1 MNGQLVGLLLATG
14 LVGCSSGDTTEG
26 SRATASA
33 PIIWHEPLHV
43 GVRCQQEYESN
54 WQHPLGKVWQN
65 CWDFGDQ
72 MSKDN
77 WWDFYFNLHGAAQPL
92 GSDGDGWGQPA
103 GAADSVDFL
112 FMFTHGLIDP
122 NFGDATADYDMWDAH
137 SVVSVR
143 NMRLGDN
150 DIGLSDL
157 ATYSCDTMRIDGG
170 EVYNRWYPAF
180 AGGLKIAHGAHDN
193 FYDVP
198 NHARDF
204 ARRIQDGNQLAT
216 AWSTATLLAYSE
228 NHPMTITTGRDPSDC
243 WYRHGA
249 RVNNIKYL
257 ERVRDTD
264 IGYMCWSFW
273 N

>member
-1 MNGQLVGLLLATG
+1 
-14 LVGCSSGDTTEG
+14 
-26 SRATASA
+26 
-33 PIIWHEPLHV
+33 
-43 GVRCQQEYESN
+43 
-54 WQHPLGKVWQN
+54 
-65 CWDFGDQ
+65 
-72 MSKDN
+72 
-77 WWDFYFNLHGAAQPL
+77 
-92 GSDGDGWGQPA
+92 
-103 GAADSVDFL
+103 
-112 FMFTHGLIDP
+112 MFTHGLIDP

-143 NMRLGDN
+143 KMRLGDN

-216 AWSTATLLAYSE
+216 AWSTATLVAYSE